1 MAFEKITDSEL
12 ESVGVELLDDV
23 PGLSPSAMKAKFEE
37 TAKKLLAPK
46 FNKLV

>member
-23 PGLSPSAMKAKFEE
+23 PGLSPGAMKATVYKGLQ
-37 TAKKLLAPK
+37 T
-46 FNKLV
+46 V